1 MDLHRGSVQVNNI
14 HISPRQPEEEWTFR
28 LQINSTIKVLH
39 YASLCSHIMYQAWT
53 LAVRLEFGYLRPPLL
68 IIVGADRLSFY
79 FYKHSWQWDH
89 NIELFA
95 RSGFYF
101 ERYDRKPALRGAPSQ
116 VLSHLTSPAEQRS
129 SALRR
134 AWSHNNTRLWY
145 RSCCFFSPVVNLKWF
160 FFFVLLREKHWQHL
174 ELLFE
179 TQLVRS

>member
-1 MDLHRGSVQVNNI
+1 MDLHRGSVQVKNN

-53 LAVRLEFGYLRPPLL
+53 LAVHLAFGYLRPPLL
-68 IIVGADRLSFY
+68 IIVGAESF
-79 FYKHSWQWDH
+79 FFFFNFFKHSWQWDH

-95 RSGFYF
+95 RSRFYF

-145 RSCCFFSPVVNLKWF
+145 RSCCFFACCESEVIF
-160 FFFVLLREKHWQHL
+160 FSLFFCGRNIDNI
-174 ELLFE
+174 
-179 TQLVRS
+179 